1 MNAFCTEKEC
11 LGIGLENIQFIYC
24 SKPGYMKNKHLIGS
38 SIFYV
43 DKEGEKFV
51 KDITSLVLPEGKIYV
66 LIDCSDTYDLSSK
79 VFWGFKATGFI
90 DTKILVF
97 GNWDLLPMED
107 GAICEVSKAN
117 EPYLPFNNSIVLKKS
132 DLENTNS
139 FYQQII
145 HVNKCEFMPAD
156 SFLQKSE
163 IFAYFKEIGVSFSQ
177 NRSSIVFGKKACF
190 AGILI
195 QLVTGKTVSVV
206 IDKITKD
213 PVADRLPSETK
224 ISENKHLGYSI
235 SIDDEFKAA
244 HNKPRQPLERD
255 SAVCA
260 NCLVF

>member
-1 MNAFCTEKEC
+1 MNAFCTEEEC
-11 LGIGLENIQFIYC
+11 QRIGLDNIQFIYC
-24 SKPGYMKNKHLIGS
+24 SKPVYMKNKHLIGS
-38 SIFYV
+38 LIFYV
-43 DKEGEKFV
+43 DKESEKFV
-51 KDITSLVLPEGKIYV
+51 KSITSLVLPEGKIYV
-66 LIDCSDTYDLSSK
+66 LIDCGETYDLSSK

-97 GNWDLLPMED
+97 GNWDSLPMQD
-107 GAICEVSKAN
+107 GEVCEVTKTD
-117 EPYLPFNNSIVLKKS
+117 EPYLPFNNSIVMKKS
-132 DLENTNS
+132 DLENSNS
-139 FYQQII
+139 FYQQLI
-145 HVNKCEFMPAD
+145 HVNKCEFAIAD
-156 SFLQKSE
+156 SYLQKSE

-206 IDKITKD
+206 IDKITKE
-213 PVADRLPSETK
+213 PVADRIPSDTK
-224 ISENKHLGYSI
+224 NIESKHLGYSI

-244 HNKPRQPLERD
+244 QTRPKQSSERD